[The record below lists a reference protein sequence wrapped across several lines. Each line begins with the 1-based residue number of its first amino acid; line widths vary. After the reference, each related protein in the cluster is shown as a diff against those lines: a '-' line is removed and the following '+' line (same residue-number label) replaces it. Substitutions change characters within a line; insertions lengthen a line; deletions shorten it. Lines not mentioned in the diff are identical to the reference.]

1 MKTIE
6 SLLRY
11 QPTDEDYQAVLDILE
26 KLFAAKFDEGTYV
39 LNEVDVEHHGH
50 IFQFHILSSDME
62 DDAFRDLFYKAQ
74 TKHLD
79 YKELQERLYQ
89 DITSGRVFELGDVK
103 LVEDVF
109 LLTPL
114 NMSMANGTI
123 DLSFS
128 TLLPEEELDEDAE
141 G

>member
-50 IFQFHILSSDME
+50 IFLLNILSSYME
-62 DDAFRDLFYKAQ
+62 VYAFR
-74 TKHLD
+74 
-79 YKELQERLYQ
+79 
-89 DITSGRVFELGDVK
+89 
-103 LVEDVF
+103 
-109 LLTPL
+109 
-114 NMSMANGTI
+114 
-123 DLSFS
+123 
-128 TLLPEEELDEDAE
+128 
-141 G
+141 